1 MKKDE
6 LIIRKLND
14 QDVQLTGGDQDFTH
28 SIDKGV
34 TDDVLDIKKL
44 TFWSIVTVIY
54 MIVMVYGGYQI
65 YTYWGFKSKM
75 DLAINAEYKELSSKN
90 AQDQEQLSTFGI
102 VNADSGVYRIPID
115 TAFDLYIQKKSSGQ

>member
-14 QDVQLTGGDQDFTH
+14 QDVQLTGGDNEFTH
-28 SIDKGV
+28 SIEKGV
-34 TDDVLDIKKL
+34 TDDVLNIKAL
-44 TFWSIVTVIY
+44 TFWSIITVIY

-75 DLAINAEYKELSSKN
+75 DLAINAEYKELNSKVS
-90 AQDQEQLSTFGI
+90 ADQEHLNTFGI
-102 VNADSGVYRIPID
+102 VNADSGVYRIPIEN
-115 TAFDLYIQKKSSGQ
+115 AFDLYVQKQSTGK

>member
-14 QDVQLTGGDQDFTH
+14 QDVQLTGGDQDFSL
-28 SIDKGV
+28 SIEKGV

-44 TFWSIVTVIY
+44 TFWSIITVIY

-75 DLAINAEYKELSSKN
+75 NLAINAEYKELSSKT
-90 AQDQEQLSTFGI
+90 ALDHQQLNTFGI
-102 VNADSGVYRIPID
+102 VNADEGVYRIPID
-115 TAFDLYIQKKSSGQ
+115 KAFDLYLQKQSSGQ

>member
-14 QDVQLTGGDQDFTH
+14 QDVQLTGGDNEFTH
-28 SIDKGV
+28 SIEKGV
-34 TDDVLDIKKL
+34 TDDVLNIKTL
-44 TFWSIVTVIY
+44 TFWSIITVIY

-75 DLAINAEYKELSSKN
+75 DLAINAEYKELNSKIS
-90 AQDQEQLSTFGI
+90 ADQEHLNTFGI
-102 VNADSGVYRIPID
+102 VNADSGVYRIPIEN
-115 TAFDLYIQKKSSGQ
+115 AFDLYVQKQSTSK

>member
-14 QDVQLTGGDQDFTH
+14 QDVQLTGGDNEFTH
-28 SIDKGV
+28 SIEKGV
-34 TDDVLDIKKL
+34 TDDVLNIKAL
-44 TFWSIVTVIY
+44 TFWSIITVIY

-75 DLAINAEYKELSSKN
+75 DLAINAEYKELNSKIS
-90 AQDQEQLSTFGI
+90 ADQEHLNTFGI
-102 VNADSGVYRIPID
+102 VNADSGVYRIPIEN
-115 TAFDLYIQKKSSGQ
+115 AFDLYVQKQSTSK

>member
-14 QDVQLTGGDQDFTH
+14 QDVQLTGGDNEFTH
-28 SIDKGV
+28 SIEKGV
-34 TDDVLDIKKL
+34 TDDVLNIKTL
-44 TFWSIVTVIY
+44 TFWSIITVIY

-75 DLAINAEYKELSSKN
+75 DLAINAEYKELNSKVS
-90 AQDQEQLSTFGI
+90 ADQEHLNTFGI
-102 VNADSGVYRIPID
+102 VNADSGVYRIPIEN
-115 TAFDLYIQKKSSGQ
+115 AFDLYVQKQSTGK

>member
-14 QDVQLTGGDQDFTH
+14 QDVQLSGGDLEFTH

-44 TFWSIVTVIY
+44 TFWSIITVIY

-65 YTYWGFKSKM
+65 YTYWGFKSRM
-75 DLAINAEYKELSSKN
+75 DLAINAEYK
-90 AQDQEQLSTFGI
+90 
-102 VNADSGVYRIPID
+102 
-115 TAFDLYIQKKSSGQ
+115 

>member
-14 QDVQLTGGDQDFTH
+14 QDVQLTGGDQDFAH

-44 TFWSIVTVIY
+44 TFWSIITVIY